1 MYFYSMLR
9 ALFVITTLLLFQA
22 CKNKQE
28 TTSPVIQNISE
39 SVYASGIIKSKNQ
52 YQAYAKVNGVIE
64 SIFVSEGD
72 SIKKG
77 QSILSIAN
85 AAQKLNEENAQLA
98 AEFADFNANTGKLN
112 DAKLMVELA
121 MNKMKTDSALYQR
134 QKNLWVNNIG
144 TKVELEQKE
153 LMYQNSKA
161 AYYSS
166 VVRYGDLKRQ
176 LDFTSSQSK
185 KNLLISKELVDDYT
199 LKSEID
205 GIVYL
210 INKSV
215 GELVGPQTAVAVV
228 GSATDFVLE
237 MQIDEYD
244 ILKIK
249 NGQTVLVSMD
259 SYKGKVFEARVTKI
273 NPIMNER
280 SKTFMVEAEFTQKPE
295 KLYPHI
301 TFEANIIQ
309 QSKENVMLIP
319 RNYLIHDSIAM
330 LESGEKVI
338 IKTGLK
344 DYNYV
349 EVLKGLNKTDVLVK
363 PTE

>member
-1 MYFYSMLR
+1 MLR
-9 ALFVITTLLLFQA
+9 ALGILSVFLFFQA

-28 TTSPVIQNISE
+28 TTSPVIQSINE

-77 QSILSIAN
+77 QAILSIAN
-85 AAQKLNEENAQLA
+85 AAQRLNEENAQLA

-121 MNKMKTDSALYQR
+121 MNRMKTDSALFQR
-134 QKNLWVNNIG
+134 QKNLWENNIG

-166 VVRYGDLKRQ
+166 VVRFNDLKRQ

-185 KNLLISKELVDDYT
+185 KNLMISRELVDDYT
-199 LKSEID
+199 LKSEVN

-215 GELVGPQTAVAVV
+215 GELVGPQTPLAVV
-228 GSATDFVLE
+228 GSASDFVLE

-249 NGQTVLVSMD
+249 NGQTVLVTMD
-259 SYKGKVFEARVTKI
+259 SYKGKVFEALVTKI

-280 SKTFMVEAEFTQKPE
+280 SKTFMVEAEFVNKPE

-309 QSKENVMLIP
+309 QSKNNVMLIP
-319 RNYLIHDSIAM
+319 RNYLIHDSIVQ

-338 IKTGLK
+338 IRTGLR
-344 DYNYV
+344 DYNFV
-349 EVLKGLNKTDVLVK
+349 EVLQGLKQSDILVK